1 MSRGHEQINNQYI
14 KGMTETQF
22 LSSQQTAEYL
32 GISIWQVY
40 KLHLSGKVPASKPN
54 GGKIYFNKSD
64 IDEWLVAGLKPTEND
79 INKRATNTL
88 LKTYT
93 K

>member
-1 MSRGHEQINNQYI
+1 MSRGHGQINNQYI

-22 LSSQQTAEYL
+22 LTSQQTAEYL

-40 KLHLSGKVPASKPN
+40 KLHLAGKIPASKPN
-54 GGKIYFNKSD
+54 GGKIYFNKTD
-64 IDEWLVAGLKPTEND
+64 ITGYLEAGLKPTEND
-79 INKRATNTL
+79 INKRATKAL